1 MKLRNTVSYIK
12 HHIIDNKN
20 TTDDKKPVVE
30 FNYEMDNIFPIKSE
44 DGLITLENK
53 LEDIEYFHKL
63 VIMKC

>member
-12 HHIIDNKN
+12 HHLIDKG
-20 TTDDKKPVVE
+20 TTDDKKPVVVS
-30 FNYEMDNIFPIKSE
+30 NYEIDNYVFPIKSE
-44 DGLITLENK
+44 DGLKMLENK